1 MEKLSQLTQAYDALL
16 QSGRIHNK
24 KDFAALIGREYTG
37 IIAAFK
43 GNEKFLTDSL
53 VSRAI
58 RAANGIPVTTEGGGT
73 FRVPLLPIEAHAGK
87 LTEFSQAVSEY
98 DCEMV
103 VSPVRGASFAIQVTG
118 DSMAPA
124 YPSGAKILCQR
135 VDETAFVE
143 WGRVYLLD
151 TINGAV
157 LKQVRKS
164 EHEGRVLCCS
174 LNPAPEYAPFEV
186 DTQHILAW
194 YRVLMI
200 MSLV

>member
-1 MEKLSQLTQAYDALL
+1 MDKLDTLNYSYDTLL
-16 QSGRIHNK
+16 KAGRIRNK
-24 KDFAALIGREYTG
+24 KDFAALLGRDYAG
-37 IIAAFK
+37 VVAAMG
-43 GNEKFLTDSL
+43 GNPKFLTDSL
-53 VSRAI
+53 VSQAV
-58 RAANGIPVTTEGGGT
+58 AAVNNVPEGETPPLRVPMIPV
-73 FRVPLLPIEAHAGK
+73 EAHAGS
-87 LTEFSQAVSEY
+87 LTEFADAVNEY

-103 VSPVRGASFAIQVTG
+103 VSPVRGAAFAIQVTG

-151 TINGAV
+151 TVNGAI

-164 EHEGRVLCCS
+164 DNPGCVTCCS
-174 LNPAPEYAPFEV
+174 LNTSPEYAPFDVE
-186 DTQHILAW
+186 TRHIIAW

>member
-1 MEKLSQLTQAYDALL
+1 MDKLAQLNELYAELRAQGRVHNQNDLADFIGVHKSTISSALAGNPKYLTESLIAKIIKAMETQPQDDPCA
-16 QSGRIHNK
+16 
-24 KDFAALIGREYTG
+24 
-37 IIAAFK
+37 
-43 GNEKFLTDSL
+43 
-53 VSRAI
+53 V
-58 RAANGIPVTTEGGGT
+58 
-73 FRVPLLPIEAHAGK
+73 RVPLLPVEAHGGSLVDFAD
-87 LTEFSQAVSEY
+87 AVNEY
-98 DCEMV
+98 DCELV

-135 VDETAFVE
+135 IDENAFIE
-143 WGRVYLLD
+143 WGRVYMLD
-151 TINGAV
+151 TVNGAI

-164 EHEGRVLCCS
+164 ERPGFVMCCS

-186 DTQHILAW
+186 ETQHIRAW

>member
-1 MEKLSQLTQAYDALL
+1 MDKLSSLQQAYDALL
-16 QSGRIHNK
+16 RAGRVSNK
-24 KDFAALIGREYTG
+24 KEFAALLGREYTG
-37 IIAAFK
+37 IINAFN
-43 GNEKFLTDSL
+43 GNEKFLTQSL
-53 VSRAI
+53 VAKAVA
-58 RAANGIPVTTEGGGT
+58 AANGVQETDGVPLRVPMIPV
-73 FRVPLLPIEAHAGK
+73 EAHAGS
-87 LTEFSQAVSEY
+87 LTEFADAVNEY

-151 TINGAV
+151 TVNGAI

-164 EHEGRVLCCS
+164 DNPGCVTCCS
-174 LNPAPEYAPFEV
+174 LNPSPEYAPFEIE
-186 DTQHILAW
+186 TRHIVAW